1 MNKEK
6 QKALAA
12 AGFDVMDAEDFL
24 DLTEEERRLV
34 DLKVALG
41 KTVREMR
48 VRNHLT
54 QSEVAKRM
62 KTSQSRVAK
71 IEAASP
77 GVSLD
82 QMFRGLFA
90 VGGTVA
96 DITCHA
102 VRPTSAAETL

>member
-24 DLTEEERRLV
+24 DLTEEERGLV

-90 VGGTVA
+90 VGGTVS
-96 DITCHA
+96 DLTRHA
-102 VRPTSAAETL
+102 VRPTSAARN